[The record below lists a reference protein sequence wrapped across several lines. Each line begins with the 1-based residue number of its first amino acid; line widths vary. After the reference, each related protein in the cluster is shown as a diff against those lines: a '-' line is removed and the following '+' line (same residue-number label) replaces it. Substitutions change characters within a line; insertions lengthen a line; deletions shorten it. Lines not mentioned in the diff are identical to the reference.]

1 MANFEEKLKKLENIV
16 DKLDSGDIP
25 LNTAVEVF
33 EEGIKLSKE
42 CAEEL
47 QKAERKVEILVQ
59 KGSEGKS
66 GKGRKIE
73 KGKIYKVEEGEAESG
88 DDNDPDVELQLWDEG
103 SD

>member
-1 MANFEEKLKKLENIV
+1 MANFEEKLKKLEDIV

-59 KGSEGKS
+59 KGSAGKS
-66 GKGRKIE
+66 SKGRKIE
-73 KGKIYKVEEGEAESG
+73 KGKVYKVEEGEAENG
-88 DDNDPDVELQLWDEG
+88 DDNDPDVELQLFDEG